1 MHVLNNNNSVK
12 NKEKSVK
19 KFSKIFVFLSS
30 NSPDMKIHH
39 LRNATLVIETE
50 EHVILVDPMLGKRKT
65 IAPFTIFRYKPKRN
79 PLVALPK
86 NSREILGRVTHCL
99 ITHLHP
105 DHIDKAGEV
114 FLRRKSIPVICSI
127 KDEKSLSLRGLNI
140 IQVLDYWEPQP
151 FLGGRIIGI
160 PALHGYGFI
169 AKLMGNVMGFYIELT
184 NEKSIYISSDTIFT
198 DDVQKV
204 LIELKPDIATVA
216 CGTAR
221 LDIGQPLLMRMNDI
235 LKFTALAPGKV
246 FANHLEALNHCP
258 TTREQ
263 LRRALTENNLLY
275 KTAIPSDGTSVE
287 YL

>member
-1 MHVLNNNNSVK
+1 
-12 NKEKSVK
+12 
-19 KFSKIFVFLSS
+19 
-30 NSPDMKIHH
+30 MKIHH

-86 NSREILGRVTHCL
+86 NSREILSKVTHCL

-114 FLRRKSIPVICSI
+114 FLRRKSIPVICSA
-127 KDEKSLSLRGLNI
+127 KDEKSLLQRGLNV
-140 IQVLDYWEPQP
+140 IQTLNYWEPQP
-151 FLGGRIIGI
+151 FLDGKIIGI

-169 AKLMGNVMGFYIELT
+169 AKLMGNVMGYYIELL

-204 LIELKPDIATVA
+204 LIELKPEISTLA

-221 LDIGQPLLMRMNDI
+221 LDIGQPLLMKMADI
-235 LKFTALAPGKV
+235 LRFTALAPGKV

-258 TTREQ
+258 TTREE
-263 LRRALTENNLLY
+263 LKKALSENNLLS
-275 KTAIPSDGTSVE
+275 KVSIPLDGTFVQ
-287 YL
+287 Y

>member
-1 MHVLNNNNSVK
+1 
-12 NKEKSVK
+12 
-19 KFSKIFVFLSS
+19 
-30 NSPDMKIHH
+30 MKIHH

-86 NSREILGRVTHCL
+86 NSREILSRVTHCL

-114 FLRRKSIPVICSI
+114 YLRRKSIPVICSE
-127 KDEKSLSLRGLNI
+127 KDEKKLQQRGLNI
-140 IQVLDYWEPQP
+140 IQTLNYWDPQP
-151 FLGGRIIGI
+151 FLNGKIIGI
-160 PALHGYGFI
+160 PARHGYGFI
-169 AKLMGNVMGFYIELT
+169 AKLMGDVMGFYIELP
-184 NEKSIYISSDTIFT
+184 NEKSVYISSDTIFT
-198 DDVQKV
+198 DDVQKA

-221 LDIGQPLLMRMNDI
+221 LDFGQPLLMRMEDI
-235 LKFTALAPGKV
+235 LRFTALAPGKV

-263 LRRALTENNLLY
+263 LRKALTENHLLS
-275 KTAIPSDGTSVE
+275 KVAIPSDGTSVD
-287 YL
+287 Y